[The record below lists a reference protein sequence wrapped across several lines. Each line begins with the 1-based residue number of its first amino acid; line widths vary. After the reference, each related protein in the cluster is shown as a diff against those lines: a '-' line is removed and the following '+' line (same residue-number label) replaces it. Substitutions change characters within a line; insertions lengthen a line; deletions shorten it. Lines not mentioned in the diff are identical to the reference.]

1 MFGDFQPFFMYC
13 KALVQHPT
21 EKQPFKMHGSFRVP
35 GSCMSSP
42 FKGLVTTSRGVCCKV
57 LQLQV
62 EIPRSCW
69 SSGRSGKAEFCRWSV
84 GVVWAG
90 FFCDFFF
97 FGGGSEK
104 NKIRFLRVPDY
115 DSMINMN
122 HMIWLYGCFLF
133 GSGYLWPM
141 ALENFHFNLW
151 MFQLDDHPGSRF
163 FSWLNL
169 RSANKTPCWKHAWG
183 NLSLHLKRKDRQLE
197 GSTENFWWKFMEI
210 SDGPRAP
217 RFQ

>member
-97 FGGGSEK
+97 LGGGFGK
-104 NKIRFLRVPDY
+104 KQNQIFKGARLWFY
-115 DSMINMN
+115 DQYESYDMI
-122 HMIWLYGCFLF
+122 IWLFF
-133 GSGYLWPM
+133 IWEWIPM
-141 ALENFHFNLW
+141 AYGFREFPF
-151 MFQLDDHPGSRF
+151 
-163 FSWLNL
+163 
-169 RSANKTPCWKHAWG
+169 
-183 NLSLHLKRKDRQLE
+183 
-197 GSTENFWWKFMEI
+197 
-210 SDGPRAP
+210 
-217 RFQ
+217 

>member
-1 MFGDFQPFFMYC
+1 MVLLGYQAAACLPLLKDSWRRHVESAARFYSSKWRFRGHAGHQAD
-13 KALVQHPT
+13 L
-21 EKQPFKMHGSFRVP
+21 EKPSFVGGRW
-35 GSCMSSP
+35 
-42 FKGLVTTSRGVCCKV
+42 V
-57 LQLQV
+57 LFEL
-62 EIPRSCW
+62 
-69 SSGRSGKAEFCRWSV
+69 
-84 GVVWAG
+84 
-90 FFCDFFF
+90 DFFVTF
-97 FGGGSEK
+97 FFLGGGSEK